1 MSNSPIF
8 LSGRF
13 LFLALE
19 YRFLTPGGSYSC
31 IYIFNLQESF
41 TLKVEIQTENVHT
54 TVMRFTQSQMKE
66 LIELEGKVS
75 IALLSYVTYIQN
87 VEKKKVETG
96 WFVFDRSRSFAADG
110 VVAEKTLKVC

>member
-1 MSNSPIF
+1 MH
-8 LSGRF
+8 
-13 LFLALE
+13 
-19 YRFLTPGGSYSC
+19 

-75 IALLSYVTYIQN
+75 IALLSYVTCIQN
-87 VEKKKVETG
+87 VKKKVETSQ
-96 WFVFDRSRSFAADG
+96 FVFDRSRSVAADG

>member
-8 LSGRF
+8 LYGQF

-54 TVMRFTQSQMKE
+54 SAMRFTHSLIKE

-75 IALLSYVTYIQN
+75 IALLSYVRHKMSKKE
-87 VEKKKVETG
+87 VEPG
-96 WFVFDRSRSFAADG
+96 QFVFDRSRSFAADG

>member
-1 MSNSPIF
+1 MH
-8 LSGRF
+8 
-13 LFLALE
+13 
-19 YRFLTPGGSYSC
+19 
-31 IYIFNLQESF
+31 IYIQPSGKF

-87 VEKKKVETG
+87 VEKKVETG